1 MFFDQIIRLFFL
13 FNAPYHYYR
22 NAGVG
27 LIRTDWLEGQN
38 TQLKVDAWQVMNNR
52 EDLIVACAI
61 GDLAWLKRCL
71 KDGFRP
77 AETNSD
83 VSFKTYYISYKAI
96 G

>member
-1 MFFDQIIRLFFL
+1 MWGKGRDV
-13 FNAPYHYYR
+13 
-22 NAGVG
+22 GG
-27 LIRTDWLEGQN
+27 LIH
-38 TQLKVDAWQVMNNR
+38 LKAHTRLVMNDR

-83 VSFKTYYISYKAI
+83 VSRINKDRQQLTENI
-96 G
+96 